1 MQGDK
6 ILKVY
11 GSNTFMYEI
20 DKGWVVPEYPPEG
33 QQPEE
38 PEDPPVVEPEIP
50 IGGVI
55 EVIPISK
62 TALGYLDGNYQEPQ
76 KDPYALNFST
86 EWVDVKPN
94 SRYRMIFNSSNRCYI
109 QLKHSM
115 DSSVGLRMLTNPKGN
130 FSANMREF
138 NTGASDNC
146 FRIWFAE
153 DLYDMSG
160 EKVLH
165 RLRTE

>member
-1 MQGDK
+1 MKGDK

-20 DKGWVVPEYPPEG
+20 EKGWVVPEFPPEG
-33 QQPEE
+33 VEPEE
-38 PEDPPVVEPEIP
+38 PPVVEPEIP

-62 TALGYLDGNYQEPQ
+62 TVLGYLDGNYQNPQ

-86 EWVDVKPN
+86 EWVEVTPN
-94 SRYRMIFNSSNRCYI
+94 SKYRMIFNRSNRCYI
-109 QLKHSM
+109 QLKQSM
-115 DSSVGLRMLTNPKGN
+115 DSSVGLRMLTKPKGN

-138 NTGASDNC
+138 VTGANDNC

-153 DLYDMSG
+153 DFSQTDG
-160 EKVLH
+160 ERLLH